1 MTVIAGKRRDSV
13 RSKTRLK
20 LSIGML
26 SAYLVIGLGAVFCL
40 FPFWMMLVYGTHSS
54 SDIFAFPPKFWF
66 GTHFLENT
74 QRLLETVP
82 FWRNLWNSAYIA
94 VISTALTLFFCS
106 LGGFGFSMYDFRGR
120 EFLFSIIMGTMLIPG
135 FLGMVPS
142 YLMFNALGWLNR
154 PIALWFP
161 SIANAF
167 GIFLMR
173 QYMGS
178 TIPRDL
184 LEAARLDGCN
194 EFQLYSHIALPL
206 SRPAL
211 GTLGLVTFIGAWNNF
226 QGALIVMQSKETATV
241 QLAIRNL
248 KGAYNTDWGAT
259 FAGTLIAVIPLLLLF
274 VLFSRQLISGL
285 LAGSVKG

>member
-1 MTVIAGKRRDSV
+1 
-13 RSKTRLK
+13 
-20 LSIGML
+20 
-26 SAYLVIGLGAVFCL
+26 
-40 FPFWMMLVYGTHSS
+40 
-54 SDIFAFPPKFWF
+54 
-66 GTHFLENT
+66 
-74 QRLLETVP
+74 
-82 FWRNLWNSAYIA
+82 
-94 VISTALTLFFCS
+94 
-106 LGGFGFSMYDFRGR
+106 
-120 EFLFSIIMGTMLIPG
+120 
-135 FLGMVPS
+135 
-142 YLMFNALGWLNR
+142 
-154 PIALWFP
+154 
-161 SIANAF
+161 
-167 GIFLMR
+167 
-173 QYMGS
+173 MGS

-194 EFQLYSHIALPL
+194 EFQLYSQIALPL